1 MSENEI
7 NTLFEKLK
15 ELPSNTEISIS
26 QLIGPN
32 ALKDYTSELLFK
44 ISNQI
49 FKKCKDENIKLDFS
63 KHTNQKMGLIF
74 NIPFIK
80 K

>member
-32 ALKDYTSELLFK
+32 ALKDYTSEVLSK
-44 ISNQI
+44 IADQI
-49 FKKCKDENIKLDFS
+49 FKKCEDENIELDFS
-63 KHTNQKMGLIF
+63 KYANQKIGLIF